1 MYNTVMNP
9 QDAPSA
15 KLAEAY
21 VTIGSNRYNLFS
33 AKNFEATDSVNTEEV
48 NSIGRI
54 RTGHKATGLEGSF
67 SLTIYHVTAIFEN
80 LIKEFETTGVM
91 PTFDLQVTSED
102 PATSIGIDTK
112 IYTGCQIDGDIKLSD
127 FDAEGDFRE
136 QEIEGF
142 YESWETNSQYSN
154 PSGM

>member
-1 MYNTVMNP
+1 MYDTVMNP

-21 VTIGSNRYNLFS
+21 ITIGSNRYNLFS
-33 AKNFEATDSVNTEEV
+33 AKNFEAVDSVNTEEV

-54 RTGHKATGLEGSF
+54 RTGHKATGLDGSF

-91 PTFDLQVTSED
+91 PTFDMQVTSED
-102 PATSIGIDTK
+102 PATSIGTDTK
-112 IYTGCQIDGDIKLSD
+112 IYTGCQIDGDLKLSD

-136 QEIEGF
+136 QDIEGF
-142 YESWETNSQYSN
+142 YDGWETNSQYSN